1 MPPRLSAIRRLLSAS
16 SRKSIGLNYCP
27 ACSFWRISDLR
38 TNAPQST
45 APRPASRPRRSS
57 TVASTTAINAAR
69 ELPPNLRELHD
80 ALSEL
85 RSKAANYVNLSRLQL
100 ALRGLETRDA
110 VVRVAGMTVTE
121 TALISSTEADTGFV
135 GSSWSQ
141 WTKSGGEI
149 GAASACGSIGAGAA
163 VGKADGY
170 CGGE

>member
-1 MPPRLSAIRRLLSAS
+1 
-16 SRKSIGLNYCP
+16 
-27 ACSFWRISDLR
+27 
-38 TNAPQST
+38 
-45 APRPASRPRRSS
+45 
-57 TVASTTAINAAR
+57 
-69 ELPPNLRELHD
+69 
-80 ALSEL
+80 
-85 RSKAANYVNLSRLQL
+85 
-100 ALRGLETRDA
+100 
-110 VVRVAGMTVTE
+110 MTVTE